1 MSHRSSLQF
10 SRACHDATRSK
21 LASALLLALIA
32 VGCSKTELPATGTPV
47 VEGPVAVAAKRPE
60 QPPSACEI
68 VDASAMS
75 AILGAAVLSQG
86 GGESKCTYKATAGI
100 SPYAELE
107 IERGDGEIAMKA
119 TRQMNKREPGI
130 ADPLAGLGDEAAQVG
145 PAFFIRSGKD
155 FVKIVFSGV
164 TDPVP
169 KAKAVLKLVGPKL

>member
-1 MSHRSSLQF
+1 MSHRRSLQ
-10 SRACHDATRSK
+10 SARACHDATRSK

-32 VGCSKTELPATGTPV
+32 VGCSKPELPATDKPA
-47 VEGPVAVAAKRPE
+47 VEGPVAAAAKRPE
-60 QPPSACEI
+60 RPASACDI

-145 PAFFIRSGKD
+145 PAFFIRSGQD

-169 KAKAVLKLVGPKL
+169 KAKAILKLVGPRL